1 MLIVWVMV
9 HFEKLKKEIK
19 KNHQIA
25 KDLLVSLENLI
36 SYPPR
41 NTVIRNAVTSPGLE
55 TLPQINPTANSMK
68 KRKRC

>member
-25 KDLLVSLENLI
+25 KHLLVSLENLI

-41 NTVIRNAVTSPGLE
+41 NTVISNAVTSPGLE
-55 TLPQINPTANSMK
+55 TLPQINPTTK
-68 KRKRC
+68 